1 MKVFWTGVLVGGIAV
16 MPTLAHACGACIE
29 DKVAATYDH
38 SIVTQAAARGQPMV
52 FGAIDGAVELK
63 RVSERIRTN
72 ATKVKGVQRGTV
84 HVSAEPP
91 AFSFALDA
99 RVQTPEAATR
109 ELERRLAMPGM
120 HLTVIRVQ

>member
-52 FGAIDGAVELK
+52 FGAIDGAKRPAGIRAGSIGRERYRRRTLNFSPSTNSSPVDPGPFTGRTWYLK
-63 RVSERIRTN
+63 GLRT
-72 ATKVKGVQRGTV
+72 
-84 HVSAEPP
+84 
-91 AFSFALDA
+91 
-99 RVQTPEAATR
+99 
-109 ELERRLAMPGM
+109 RLISLAGW
-120 HLTVIRVQ
+120 